1 MIVQVR
7 QYWGKYVPRSTET
20 ALLYWPSLRG
30 CSVVATTSLHRNR
43 RSPGGAIHLHARLG
57 PLTCENSTVGSSLL
71 ADLIHWF
78 TVVQIE
84 LGWERILLAAALPSV
99 AEPREGTW
107 IVKCS
112 KVVLASDHTRAECNG
127 IQGWRSSNGHELTS
141 N

>member
-1 MIVQVR
+1 MCKCDNINANVYFQVALKLR
-7 QYWGKYVPRSTET
+7 YSTS
-20 ALLYWPSLRG
+20 PPLRG
-30 CSVVATTSLHRNR
+30 YSVVATTSLHRDR
-43 RSPGGAIHLHARLG
+43 RSPGGAVHLHARLG

-84 LGWERILLAAALPSV
+84 LGWERILLAAAFPPV

-107 IVKCS
+107 IVTCS
-112 KVVLASDHTRAECNG
+112 KVVVASDHKTERNV